1 MNQNDWFSWNS
12 ASISVARNSSTSLLV
27 AATRSLQPVCGSPG
41 AMVRPRQ
48 GVSNRFKFRSD
59 VFATKSWGDFS
70 WFYLIEQFASCH
82 GSSQMPS
89 PCCQLLSQVALFG
102 VSYDAGAA
110 VRAAAHN
117 HPAVKV
123 GASESELKSG
133 RWWLRRGTGFGC
145 QFSLWRHLARAISR
159 FLARR
164 DQLTPALSKAW
175 DTYGYIRSWMI
186 FMTLPFL
193 LQDCGK

>member
-1 MNQNDWFSWNS
+1 MNQNDWFSWQ
-12 ASISVARNSSTSLLV
+12 SISVARNSSTSLLV

-48 GVSNRFKFRSD
+48 GVSNRLKFRSD
-59 VFATKSWGDFS
+59 MFATKSWGDFS
-70 WFYLIEQFASCH
+70 WFYKYDLIEQFASSH
-82 GSSQMPS
+82 GSSHMPS

-123 GASESELKSG
+123 GASESALKSG
-133 RWWLRRGTGFGC
+133 RWWLRRGTGSCC

-175 DTYGYIRSWMI
+175 DTYGAAWPSW
-186 FMTLPFL
+186 PFHFVAGL
-193 LQDCGK
+193 W